1 MIKGEAIIEL
11 TDVKTGDV
19 EVLRESNLVT
29 TAMSDVLN
37 GTIWFIDRFWS
48 TTKDKNYPLYNHLL
62 GGIVLFPER
71 LEENPEK
78 YWAPYYLEP
87 TGFASNVVNSGTETR
102 RGSFNVNE
110 SMPVINDAGEK
121 IGYKYV
127 WDFNTSQGNGTI
139 TSVCLTHPQAGYN
152 WYGCMDS
159 ETNKRLVSYI
169 EGAQGMAAANVTGN
183 WYYFTRCFFADR
195 ETGYAYSWN
204 NAGKIIKTRLTP
216 YPSLSIVESPPYVEN
231 NPDNLFTDA
240 FDISGTAFWTANTS
254 RKFLQL
260 SDHEMLGVTT
270 AGSISSPTTVKWIKI
285 NIRTAEITEG
295 SWNISVPLGRAEG
308 MVTYSNGYLF
318 WVAYDKK
325 SVYRINLSNIV
336 DITQYLYESGAIS
349 AGDAYSSLITA
360 PSGVV
365 LGPDFYISDRLIQTV
380 KFGDFQGNQLNY
392 IGGFINGCYLYNW
405 YYSYWSGSGYYDRFN
420 VALFPQYLATI
431 NNLSSPVTK
440 TADKTMKITYTITE
454 TE

>member
-1 MIKGEAIIEL
+1 MIKGEALIEL

-48 TTKDKNYPLYNHLL
+48 TTKEKNYPLYNHLL

-169 EGAQGMAAANVTGN
+169 EGAQGMAASNVTGN

-204 NAGKIIKTRLTP
+204 DAGKIIKTRLTP
-216 YPSLSIVESPPYVEN
+216 YPSLSIVESPPYVET
-231 NPDNLFTDA
+231 NPDYLFTDA

-260 SDHEMLGVTT
+260 SDYEILGVTT
-270 AGSISSPTTVKWIKI
+270 AGSGSSTTTVKWIKI
-285 NIRTAEITEG
+285 NVRTAEITEG
-295 SWNISVPLGRAEG
+295 SWDISEPLGRAAG

-349 AGDAYSSLITA
+349 AGDNYSSLITA

-365 LGPDFYISDRLIQTV
+365 LGPDFYISDKLIPTV

-405 YYSYWSGSGYYDRFN
+405 YYSYWSGSGNYDRFN